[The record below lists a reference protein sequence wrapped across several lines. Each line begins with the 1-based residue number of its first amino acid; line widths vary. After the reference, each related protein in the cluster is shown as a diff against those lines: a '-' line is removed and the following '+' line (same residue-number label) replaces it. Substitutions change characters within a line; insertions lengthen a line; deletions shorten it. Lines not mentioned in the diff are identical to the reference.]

1 MARLLEYFRLLS
13 NEFVQW
19 RLVAYDPPTRSRWQ
33 VDRLLFALFN
43 AFSAEELICRL
54 RSLDEKLGLG
64 SEITRNTLS
73 LYRKCLLLIF
83 ASIAI
88 LLTIELIAIRA
99 VLNTTP

>member
-1 MARLLEYFRLLS
+1 MARLLENLCLLS

-19 RLVAYDPPTRSRWQ
+19 RLVAYDPPTGCRWQ
-33 VDRLLFALFN
+33 VDRLLFAFFN

-54 RSLDEKLGLG
+54 RSLDEKLGLR
-64 SEITRNTLS
+64 SEIARNTLS

-83 ASIAI
+83 ATIAI

-99 VLNTTP
+99 VLGATP